1 MLGELSIN
9 LNSAVSSYGIFQV
22 EKEVAYMGNVSKITV
37 LATVIIVAFILQIV
51 LIGADRHETPGTVA
65 VDFSKAYFNLDADMA
80 GLLCTEMLEDED
92 TDIVNNYLNR
102 VADEARAE
110 GFKPSWKKMVLSH
123 LELDTR
129 MVDEN
134 TAEIHISG
142 DRMRSPNPVFGAVSK
157 IFFLGETYKVD
168 TTLTVVKEDDGWKVC
183 GQPFSLTES

>member
-1 MLGELSIN
+1 
-9 LNSAVSSYGIFQV
+9 
-22 EKEVAYMGNVSKITV
+22 MGNVSKITV

-80 GLLCTEMLEDED
+80 GLLCTAMLEDED
-92 TDIVNNYLNR
+92 TDIVNNFLNR

-123 LELDTR
+123 LALDTR